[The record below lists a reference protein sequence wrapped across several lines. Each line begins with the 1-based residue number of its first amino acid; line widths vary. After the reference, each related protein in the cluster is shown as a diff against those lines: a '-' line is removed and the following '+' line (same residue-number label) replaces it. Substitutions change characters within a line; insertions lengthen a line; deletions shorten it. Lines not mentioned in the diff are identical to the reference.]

1 MPIPPLGADSDGQ
14 ITDADIMR
22 LQYDVMALQVRIGEL
37 ENMISEGISGIYTY
51 LAMWHRNTSDNHYK
65 ERRDLEAAHKFFSE
79 KYNLNR

>member
-37 ENMISEGISGIYTY
+37 ENMISEGIEGLYTH
-51 LAMWHRNTSDNHYK
+51 LALINKSMAANHEQEMK
-65 ERRDLEAAHKFFSE
+65 NLEAARKFFLE
-79 KYNLNR
+79 KYSLNR